1 MITDFSTYT
10 SAGLQNITYHGYNS
24 LTTYGVLL
32 AEGTETSTLNA
43 KNVTDNIPGRDGS
56 IDLSDLDGLKYE
68 SRTLKYRF
76 KIFAETR
83 EELRTKESALKE
95 WLNSTGNKQIVDS
108 DYLETEESTINNVTT
123 TTTTQWVFQN
133 CNLKS
138 IEIEEGDKA
147 IECEYEY
154 LTATFQADPYMI
166 KQGTVNERVLKFTDN
181 IAAGDSAT
189 IAVNNST
196 YTLTKSDGTTATGT
210 LPSGDRKYRVTAYS
224 EQVPTI
230 TLGEA
235 SVLPDAVFTLPAS
248 GTITISGAGQGYFE
262 LWHDTREVRL

>member
-43 KNVTDNIPGRDGS
+43 KSVTDNIPGRDGN

-95 WLNSTGNKQIVDS
+95 WLNSAGNKQIVDS

-133 CNLKS
+133 CILKS
-138 IEIEEGDKA
+138 IEIEEGDNA
-147 IECEYEY
+147 IVCEYEY

-166 KQGTVNERVLKFTDN
+166 KQGTVNERVLRYTDN
-181 IAAGDSAT
+181 IGANDSAA
-189 IAVNNST
+189 IAVNDNV

-210 LPSGDRKYRVTAYS
+210 LPTGERKYRITAYS

-230 TLGEA
+230 TLGGA
-235 SVLPDAVFTLPAS
+235 TVQVDSVFTLPAS
-248 GTITISGAGQGYFE
+248 GTIAISGAGQGYFE
-262 LWHDTREVRL
+262 FWHDTREVRL